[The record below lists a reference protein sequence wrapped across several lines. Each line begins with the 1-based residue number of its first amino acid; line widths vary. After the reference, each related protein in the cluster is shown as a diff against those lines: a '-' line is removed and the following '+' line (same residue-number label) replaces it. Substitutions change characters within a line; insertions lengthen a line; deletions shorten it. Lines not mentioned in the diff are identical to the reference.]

1 MMSRLFFVSTAVFWL
16 AVLTIWTGS
25 ATPAAPVA
33 PKAVAPMRY
42 TLAELGQHST
52 PEDCWM
58 AIGGK
63 VYDVTAYLPDH
74 PSAPRVILPWCGK
87 DADQAYRT
95 KTRGRPH
102 SVEADR
108 LLRRYFIGELVAK

>member
-1 MMSRLFFVSTAVFWL
+1 MMRRLFLLATAAFWI
-16 AVLTIWTGS
+16 AVLVLWTGS
-25 ATPAAPVA
+25 AMSPASPAS
-33 PKAVAPMRY
+33 KAVAPMRH
-42 TLAELGQHST
+42 TLAELARHST

-63 VYDVTAYLPDH
+63 VHDVTAYLPEH
-74 PSAPRVILPWCGK
+74 PSAPSVILPWCGK